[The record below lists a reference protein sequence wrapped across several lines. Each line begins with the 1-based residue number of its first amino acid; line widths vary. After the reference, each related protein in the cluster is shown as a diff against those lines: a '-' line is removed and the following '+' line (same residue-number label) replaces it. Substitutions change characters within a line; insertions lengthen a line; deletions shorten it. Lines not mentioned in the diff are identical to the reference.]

1 MNEGIE
7 NISRANKKEHLLNT
21 MDRVAEILFGL
32 IMALTFT
39 CSIGIANKE
48 KTEIR
53 ELLFAAIGCNLAW
66 GLVDA
71 IMFLFGV
78 IAHKSR
84 SRTILEQIRT
94 ISEPEIA
101 RKYIADSLPPVV
113 ASVTGTEELERMRR
127 NLISLPYSNQKIR
140 ITTKDLKKAFAIFS
154 LLFFSTFPL
163 VVPFVFIS
171 DTKLALRVS
180 NLVAIVLMFLCG
192 WALAGYVGF
201 NKWVMSIAMTIIGT
215 LLVLITVALGG

>member
-53 ELLFAAIGCNLAW
+53 ELLIAAIGCNLAW

-78 IAHKSR
+78 IAQKSR
-84 SRTILEQIRT
+84 SRTILEYIRT
-94 ISEPEIA
+94 SSEPEKA

-113 ASVTGTEELERMRR
+113 ATVTGTEELEKMRR
-127 NLISLPYSNQKIR
+127 NLISLPSSNQRIR
-140 ITTKDLKKAFAIFS
+140 LTTKDFKKEIGRAS
-154 LLFFSTFPL
+154 CRE
-163 VVPFVFIS
+163 
-171 DTKLALRVS
+171 RV
-180 NLVAIVLMFLCG
+180 
-192 WALAGYVGF
+192 
-201 NKWVMSIAMTIIGT
+201 
-215 LLVLITVALGG
+215 

>member
-7 NISRANKKEHLLNT
+7 NTSRANKKEPLLNT

-53 ELLFAAIGCNLAW
+53 ELLIAAIGCNLAW

-163 VVPFVFIS
+163 VVPFVFIG